1 MHFDKTIT
9 LNETCLQNHIKFTKD
24 PKQTKILI
32 LNNFTIL
39 QNYYF
44 KKKKSPEIRFA
55 SKIIINLQQIKILI
69 SNNFALRQ
77 NYYFK

>member
-1 MHFDKTIT
+1 MHFAKTIT

-32 LNNFTIL
+32 LNNFTIR

-44 KKKKSPEIRFA
+44 LKKKSPEMRFV
-55 SKIIINLQQIKILI
+55 SKILINLQQIRNK
-69 SNNFALRQ
+69 
-77 NYYFK
+77 